1 MVSNIDRIYEEIT
14 RQAEQAA
21 TSDFPAEMLIE
32 LAMSIVDHE
41 DSHRTKA
48 ININQK
54 VENLI
59 EQAANSGQGS

>member
-1 MVSNIDRIYEEIT
+1 MVSNIDRIFEEIT

-21 TSDFPAEMLIE
+21 TTDFPAELLIE

-41 DSHRTKA
+41 DAHRTKA

-59 EQAANSGQGS
+59 EQAANASQDS